1 MNSFSV
7 RLFTPAEFACVCT
20 CQKAKSM
27 FRGIWA
33 GTAVIWNNDNLNT
46 LFSWTIVFAFSH
58 LSLAFSLSVSSFHI
72 SWLSSVGR
80 CVCLSPQEDVVDQI
94 PCLRVFKLW
103 FPDTDTIPKKLF
115 KTGLQ
120 STVWSLHSSTLDLK
134 YSKGYE
140 LCKSLKV
147 TVFEY
152 VKIIH

>member
-1 MNSFSV
+1 MQVKDTFDALMNSFSV
-7 RLFTPAEFACVCT
+7 HLFTPAEFACVCT

-115 KTGLQ
+115 KTGLLCMCLIFIYKA
-120 STVWSLHSSTLDLK
+120 VHCLISTLK
-134 YSKGYE
+134 HIG
-140 LCKSLKV
+140 
-147 TVFEY
+147 FE
-152 VKIIH
+152 I